1 MRKPVSPYYA
11 AMCGRFVSPEERA
24 LERAFDLGRRDNPSP
39 FARRYNVCPTD
50 KIPFLRQPANASRPE
65 LALGRWG
72 MVPHWWKEAKPPRT
86 SFNARLEEAA
96 DKPMWRDAFA
106 RSRCLIPAEGWY
118 EWQAVERVD
127 PSTGEIQKA
136 KQPYFIR
143 PKTGGIFCFAGVSAY
158 WKDPGTGEALRSCA
172 ILTTRAE
179 GSLAAI
185 HDRAPVVLSP
195 DVHAAWLSRSIVEV
209 LNVRA
214 LAERRVPP
222 SELEQWR
229 VRLLVN
235 DSKADGPELIEQLE
249 AEVTTSAEPSPSRR
263 R

>member
-1 MRKPVSPYYA
+1 
-11 AMCGRFVSPEERA
+11 MCGRFVSPEERA
-24 LERAFDLGRRDNPSP
+24 LERAFELGRRDNPNP

-50 KIPFLRQPANASRPE
+50 TIPFLRQPANASRPE

-72 MVPHWWKEAKPPRT
+72 MVPHWWKEAKAPRT

-96 DKPMWRDAFA
+96 EKPMWRDAFV

-143 PKTGGIFCFAGVSAY
+143 RADAALFCFAGVASY
-158 WKDPGTGEALRSCA
+158 WKDPKTGEALRSCA
-172 ILTTRAE
+172 ILTSSATGALAE
-179 GSLAAI
+179 I
-185 HDRAPVVLSP
+185 HDRAPVVLPES
-195 DVHAAWLSRSIVEV
+195 AYGAWLDRK
-209 LNVRA
+209 LTDPAKAKA
-214 LAERRVPP
+214 LAEGALPP
-222 SELEQWR
+222 SAFARWK

-235 DSKADGPELIEQLE
+235 DSKSDGPELIEPSE
-249 AEVTTSAEPSPSRR
+249 GTTSAEQFPPRR